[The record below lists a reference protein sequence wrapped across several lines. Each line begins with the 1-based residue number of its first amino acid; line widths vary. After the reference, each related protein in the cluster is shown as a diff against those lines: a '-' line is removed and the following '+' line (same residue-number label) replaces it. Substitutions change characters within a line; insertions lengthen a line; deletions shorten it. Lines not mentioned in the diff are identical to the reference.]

1 MKIAES
7 CILMA
12 SRYDY
17 REKYTREESLRAWI
31 GDRGLAAARA
41 ADQSRIAE
49 AAEDQLVLSAE
60 ARKAL
65 AEGLGISGGEPG
77 DDDTVVITVP
87 EKEKQKM
94 LIIKKM
100 LKVLT
105 GKDID
110 FVVPR
115 IEIDKKA
122 PGSAEADGTR
132 AQAPAEP
139 QRLGWGVEYTYHESY
154 HEKETLSFAARGI
167 IKTAD
172 GREINFEVQLNMTR
186 EFARETHIEFRA
198 GDALRDPL
206 VINYDGTAAAL
217 TDTMFRFDLDLDG
230 RDDEIPFLRPG
241 SGFLALDV
249 NDDGVIND
257 GRELFGAASGDGF
270 AELAAYDEDQNGW
283 IDENDPV
290 FERLRIWTKDEAGND
305 VLFALGARGIGAVY
319 LGSVDALF
327 GFKDPDNALLGQAR
341 KAGVFVKEDGTV
353 GTVQQIDLVV

>member
-7 CILMA
+7 CILMT

-31 GDRGLAAARA
+31 GDRTLAAARA
-41 ADQSRIAE
+41 ADQSRIAA
-49 AAEDQLVLSAE
+49 AAEDQPVLSAE
-60 ARKAL
+60 GRKAS
-65 AEGLGISGGEPG
+65 AEGLGISGGALD

-94 LIIKKM
+94 LIIKKL

-105 GKDID
+105 GKDIN
-110 FVVPR
+110 FVLPR
-115 IEIDKKA
+115 IEIDKEG
-122 PGSAEADGTR
+122 PTSAEAAGTR

-139 QRLGWGVEYTYHESY
+139 QRRGWGVEYSYHESY
-154 HEKETLSFAARGI
+154 HEKETLSVAARGI

-172 GREINFEVQLNMTR
+172 GREIDFEVQLNMSR
-186 EFARETHIEFRA
+186 EFMRSKHIEFRA

-206 VINYDGTAAAL
+206 VINYNGTAAEL
-217 TDTMFRFDLDLDG
+217 TGTRFRFDLDFDG
-230 RDDEIPFLRPG
+230 SDDEIPFLRPG

-249 NDDGVIND
+249 NGDGVIND

-283 IDENDPV
+283 VDENDPV

-305 VLFALGARGIGAVY
+305 VLFALGAKGIGAVY
-319 LGSVDALF
+319 LGSIDAFF
-327 GFKDPDNALLGQAR
+327 GFKDRDNALLGQAR
-341 KAGVFVKEDGTV
+341 KAGVFVREDGTA